1 MFFSSSLLSVCSRFF
16 HASTVLST
24 VIEESNTQNQAETEP
39 GYDSDMNSGV
49 AVLSTKLSRPTSA
62 REGREDAMVVHKV
75 SLVSTDKQG
84 SFGNHESP
92 LDSMR
97 RRDEAELERKWKSLH
112 SEEQQ
117 NSSEYTDSTYLRSS
131 QLSPS
136 YEKGVYTSHFHSVE
150 TQPTAFSSET
160 DGSLGNT
167 NWKVVESEVH
177 RSSESYT
184 SGRGRVELS
193 LPEAGE
199 GEIRSTV
206 FDSQAQFDSRLMIV
220 EAEDYP
226 SDVFQARRVELIPS
240 PTGLEPDA
248 LSPSSFSEMDNLV
261 DTLKSMERP
270 VRQRLQRTPS
280 NTPFSSLPPI
290 DEDAPISPPTPL
302 SPLTPISPV
311 TEPRSVLNGVSSLPL
326 DIGLNW
332 SSPKDMRS
340 PLTMMKEQQ
349 FGVETQNRGL
359 SLPLRASALNSI
371 VMRKGSLNDL
381 ASPEDTS
388 ANGLGQSRLENS
400 FFFQPVE
407 NGKASNRSIFRAA
420 SLPEISP
427 SQERMS
433 SSAMGSDTLLG
444 SRFERFSF
452 LTSPSNSLSGIAENS
467 RISVAPPV
475 QHNSQETSSF
485 NHKSTLELYRS
496 LPTETLL
503 KNSQTSSLPR
513 SSSLDG
519 GLLINDSRGFQMNQM
534 QEPERNL
541 QLKYRAFPDAYVSIA
556 LHAPAGHLQEGKGAM
571 MKFIPL
577 RTRAWNQ

>member
-388 ANGLGQSRLENS
+388 NGLGQSRLENS

>member
-1 MFFSSSLLSVCSRFF
+1 MFSSSLLSVCSRFF
-16 HASTVLST
+16 HASTV
-24 VIEESNTQNQAETEP
+24 IEESDTQNQAETEP
-39 GYDSDMNSGV
+39 GSDSDMNSV
-49 AVLSTKLSRPTSA
+49 AVYSTKLNLPSSS
-62 REGREDAMVVHKV
+62 REDSMVVHKV

-92 LDSMR
+92 LDDMR
-97 RRDEAELERKWKSLH
+97 RRDEAELERKWTSLH
-112 SEEQQ
+112 SNSEERQ
-117 NSSEYTDSTYLRSS
+117 SGSEYTDSTYLRSS

-136 YEKGVYTSHFHSVE
+136 YEKGVYTSHFHSVG
-150 TQPTAFSSET
+150 TQPTALSSET

-167 NWKVVESEVH
+167 NWKVGESEVH

-199 GEIRSTV
+199 GEIRNTV

-220 EAEDYP
+220 EADDYS
-226 SDVFQARRVELIPS
+226 SDVFQATRVDLIPS

-248 LSPSSFSEMDNLV
+248 VSPSSFSEMDNLV
-261 DTLKSMERP
+261 DTLKSMDRP

-280 NTPFSSLPPI
+280 NAPFSSLPPI
-290 DEDAPISPPTPL
+290 DEDAPISPQTPL

-326 DIGLNW
+326 DIGFNW

-349 FGVETQNRGL
+349 FGVESQNRGL

-371 VMRKGSLNDL
+371 VMRRGSLNDL

-388 ANGLGQSRLENS
+388 ANGLGHSRLENS
-400 FFFQPVE
+400 FFFQPTE

-427 SQERMS
+427 SHDRMS
-433 SSAMGSDTLLG
+433 PSGSDTLLG
-444 SRFERFSF
+444 SRFERFSY

-475 QHNSQETSSF
+475 QHNFQETSSF
-485 NHKSTLELYRS
+485 NHKSTSELYRS
-496 LPTETLL
+496 LPSETLL
-503 KNSQTSSLPR
+503 KNSQTLSLPR

-519 GLLINDSRGFQMNQM
+519 GLLINDSKGFQMHQT

-556 LHAPAGHLQEGKGAM
+556 LHAYAGHLQEGKSAM

>member
-1 MFFSSSLLSVCSRFF
+1 MFSSALLSVCSRFF

-24 VIEESNTQNQAETEP
+24 VIEESDTQNQAETEP
-39 GYDSDMNSGV
+39 ESDSDMNSGV
-49 AVLSTKLSRPTSA
+49 AVLSTKLNQPSSA
-62 REGREDAMVVHKV
+62 REDAMVVHKV
-75 SLVSTDKQG
+75 SLVSSDKQG

-112 SEEQQ
+112 SNSEEQQ
-117 NSSEYTDSTYLRSS
+117 SGSEYTDSTYLRSS
-131 QLSPS
+131 QLSHS
-136 YEKGVYTSHFHSVE
+136 YEKGVYTSHFHSAE

-167 NWKVVESEVH
+167 NWKVMESEVH

-199 GEIRSTV
+199 GEIRKTV

-220 EAEDYP
+220 EADDYS
-226 SDVFQARRVELIPS
+226 SDVFQATRVDLIPS

-290 DEDAPISPPTPL
+290 DEDAPISPLTPL

-311 TEPRSVLNGVSSLPL
+311 TEPRSILNGVSSLPL
-326 DIGLNW
+326 DIGFNW

-349 FGVETQNRGL
+349 FGGETQNRGL

-371 VMRKGSLNDL
+371 VMRKGSLTDL

-388 ANGLGQSRLENS
+388 PNGPGQSRLENS
-400 FFFQPVE
+400 FFFQPTE

-420 SLPEISP
+420 SLPEIGP
-427 SQERMS
+427 SHERMS

-444 SRFERFSF
+444 SRFERFSY
-452 LTSPSNSLSGIAENS
+452 LTSPSNSLSGIAETS
-467 RISVAPPV
+467 RISMAPPV
-475 QHNSQETSSF
+475 QHNSQETSIF
-485 NHKSTLELYRS
+485 NHKSTSELYRS
-496 LPTETLL
+496 LPSETLL
-503 KNSQTSSLPR
+503 MNSQSLPR

-519 GLLINDSRGFQMNQM
+519 GLLINDSKGFQMNQT

-556 LHAPAGHLQEGKGAM
+556 LHAYAGHLLEGEGAM